1 MTQMVDISIS
11 VMPDAIRNMQV
22 NLQAKGDYD
31 NASKLGQLLD
41 KIDAGRMNIAFLRP
55 FLSGEID
62 AD

>member
-22 NLQAKGDYD
+22 NLQTKGDYD

-41 KIDAGRMNIAFLRP
+41 KIDSWTDEYSVLRSFLC
-55 FLSGEID
+55 GEID
-62 AD
+62 TD